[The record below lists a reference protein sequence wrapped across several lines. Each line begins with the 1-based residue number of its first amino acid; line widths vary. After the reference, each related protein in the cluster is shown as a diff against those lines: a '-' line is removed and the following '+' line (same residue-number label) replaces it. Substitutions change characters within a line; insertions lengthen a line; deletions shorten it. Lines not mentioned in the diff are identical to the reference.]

1 MREKTSVKTRLVKG
15 DRVRVITGKERGKEG
30 RLTRVS
36 RENGTVFVES
46 LNIVKKAVK
55 PNQKYPKGGLI
66 EQEGAIPI
74 SNVMLVC
81 GRCKKPVRIGVQ
93 TLADGKKLRI
103 CKRCGETI
111 VKES

>member
-1 MREKTSVKTRLVKG
+1 MKNKAVVKTRLVKG
-15 DRVRVITGKERGKEG
+15 DRVRVVTGKERGKEG
-30 RLTRVS
+30 RLLRVL
-36 RENGTVFVES
+36 RENGTVFVDG
-46 LNIVKKAVK
+46 LNLVKKAVK

-66 EQEGAIPI
+66 EREGALPI

-81 GRCKKPVRIGVQ
+81 GRCKKPSRIGVQ
-93 TLADGKKLRI
+93 VLADGKKLRA